1 MPKCKE
7 CDRHCGLLEL
17 KSGVCRTCID
27 KATPECAGCHARFEI
42 GDLENGFCEK
52 CSRRNSEA
60 RDQAR
65 ENERIANEIDSV
77 VLTTESAPNIE
88 IQKRIEIITAEC
100 ALGINIVSDFFA
112 SVRDIV
118 GGRSG
123 VTQNILRDSRKVVLS
138 ELKREAHSL
147 GANAVVGV
155 SLAYSEFSGGGKSML
170 FVIASGTAV
179 RANV

>member
-7 CDRHCGLLEL
+7 CDRRCGLFEL
-17 KSGVCRTCID
+17 TNGVCRTCMDRAI
-27 KATPECAGCHARFEI
+27 PECAGCHARFALS
-42 GDLENGFCEK
+42 DLENGFCKK

-60 RDQAR
+60 REQAL
-65 ENERIANEIDSV
+65 ENARIAKEIESV
-77 VLTTESAPNIE
+77 VLTTESQPNID
-88 IQKRIEIITAEC
+88 IQKRIEVITAEC
-100 ALGINIVSDFFA
+100 AFGMNIFNDFFA
-112 SVRDIV
+112 SIRDIA

-138 ELKREAHSL
+138 ELKREAHSV

-155 SLAYSEFSGGGKSML
+155 SLAYSEFSGAGKSML

>member
-1 MPKCKE
+1 M
-7 CDRHCGLLEL
+7 
-17 KSGVCRTCID
+17 
-27 KATPECAGCHARFEI
+27 
-42 GDLENGFCEK
+42 
-52 CSRRNSEA
+52 
-60 RDQAR
+60 
-65 ENERIANEIDSV
+65 
-77 VLTTESAPNIE
+77 
-88 IQKRIEIITAEC
+88 
-100 ALGINIVSDFFA
+100 GINIVSDFFA